1 MNPQTIFR
9 QGPRSRPRYALLVL
23 AVVATGLLWRSRLLP
38 LPPFAFKYGGD
49 ALWALAVFLGCG
61 FLLRGTS
68 TAKVALLALGL
79 AWCVEFLQLYRAP
92 WIEAIRA
99 TVPGRLVL
107 GSTFNWPD
115 LLAYAIGI
123 VAGAVLEHLIRRP
136 APGCRSAERT

>member
-1 MNPQTIFR
+1 MNPQAI
-9 QGPRSRPRYALLVL
+9 PRPPPRNRPLYALLVL
-23 AVVATGLLWRSRLLP
+23 SVIATGLLWRSRLLP

-68 TAKVALLALGL
+68 TQKAALIALCL
-79 AWCVEFLQLYRAP
+79 AWCVEFAQLYHAP
-92 WIEAIRA
+92 WIEAIRV

-115 LLAYAIGI
+115 LLAYALGI
-123 VAGAVLEHLIRRP
+123 AAGALLEFQFRRP
-136 APGCRSAERT
+136 TQK

>member
-1 MNPQTIFR
+1 MNPQAISR
-9 QGPRSRPRYALLVL
+9 PPPRSRPLYAMLVL

-79 AWCVEFLQLYRAP
+79 AWGVEFLQLCHPP
-92 WIEAIRA
+92 WLEAVRA
-99 TVPGRLVL
+99 TVPGRLAL
-107 GSTFNWPD
+107 GATFNWPD
-115 LLAYAIGI
+115 LLAYAVGI
-123 VAGAVLEHLIRRP
+123 VAGAVMEHLLRRP
-136 APGCRSAERT
+136 AAGGRPAGHT